1 MKPVDFTLHRPS
13 TLTEALHLLAEYGDD
28 AKVLAGGQSLI
39 PLLNFRLARPEHL
52 IDLSEVRQLATLRRT
67 RDEVI
72 SGAMVTYRHAE
83 LSLAVTDAVPLLAA
97 ALPHVAHRPVRA
109 RGTIGGSIAHADPA
123 AELPAVVTALDATI
137 VASSVRGTR
146 TIPARQAC
154 ASNLV
159 TALAAAEVLT
169 ALRRPAAGPGAG
181 AAFGEVSRRRGG
193 CALVG
198 AGAQVT
204 VNEDGTLA
212 RTQIALTG
220 VAATPVR
227 ATAAEDLLTNAAP
240 TPERLEQAAEAV
252 RAAIDPSGDLHAP
265 AEYRR
270 HVAGTLVAR
279 TVAAAVRNATSRAL
293 EDVGRA

>member
-146 TIPARQAC
+146 TIPARQFFV
-154 ASNLV
+154 SNLV
-159 TALAAAEVLT
+159 TVLAADEILT
-169 ALRRPAAGPGAG
+169 EIRFPAAGPGAG
-181 AAFGEVSRRRGG
+181 AAFEEVSRRRGDF
-193 CALVG
+193 ALVG

-227 ATAAEDLLTNAAP
+227 ATVAEDLLTNAAP

-265 AEYRR
+265 GEYRR

-293 EDVGRA
+293 EDVG

>member
-146 TIPARQAC
+146 TIPARQFFV
-154 ASNLV
+154 SNLV
-159 TALAAAEVLT
+159 TVLAADEILT
-169 ALRRPAAGPGAG
+169 EIRFPAAGPGAG
-181 AAFGEVSRRRGG
+181 AAFEEVSRRRGDF
-193 CALVG
+193 ALVG

-293 EDVGRA
+293 EDVG